1 MAKFHLT
8 WLVWNR
14 SQPDKDMKVEDM
26 LAALQV
32 LEMYADLVSMVYLIM
47 LSVTTQH
54 QMAELLAII
63 PRQMVE

>member
-1 MAKFHLT
+1 
-8 WLVWNR
+8 
-14 SQPDKDMKVEDM
+14 MKVEDM